1 MTFFTGKP
9 SPEALSAFA
18 NRNILDLAHFSKN
31 ELETIM
37 NTANYYEEAL
47 KAKKSLHD
55 MDGKILAALFF
66 EPSTRTRLSFEA
78 AMHRLGGNVITVTE
92 SAGAQTSSLAKG
104 ETLHDSVTVINAYC
118 DVIACRSPIQ
128 GARLEVAEAATV
140 PVINCGD
147 GIGQHP
153 SQALLDIY
161 TIIKEKG
168 GIDGLTLALVGDL
181 KNGRTVHSLVD
192 ALSLYDIKLILVSP
206 PELKMPSYIYDQLT
220 GQGIPV
226 EETDNLLY
234 AAKKADVLYM
244 TRIQKE
250 RFEDAEEYEKI
261 KDVFILTDLHVA
273 MLPPGAIILHPL
285 PRVNEIVTD
294 VDSYPGAAY
303 FRQAA
308 NGLPVRMALLALV
321 TGSVL

>member
-9 SPEALSAFA
+9 KPAALAAFV
-18 NRNILDLAHFSKN
+18 NRNVLDLAHFSQA

-37 NTANYYEEAL
+37 NTANYYEQAL
-47 KAKKSLHD
+47 NAKKRLYD

-104 ETLHDSVTVINAYC
+104 ETLHDSITVINAYC
-118 DVIACRSPIQ
+118 DVIACRSPVQ
-128 GARLEVAEAATV
+128 GSRLEIAQAATV

-153 SQALLDIY
+153 TQALLDMY
-161 TIIKEKG
+161 TIFKEKG
-168 GIDGLTLALVGDL
+168 HLDGLTLALVGDL

-192 ALSLYDIKLILVSP
+192 ALALYDIKLIFVSP
-206 PELKMPSYIYDQLT
+206 PELKMPADICDKLT
-220 GQGIPV
+220 AQGIPI

-234 AAKKADVLYM
+234 ASKKADVLYM

-273 MLPPGAIILHPL
+273 LLPPGAIILHPL